1 MHSLLTGKF
10 VTAEHSSVGPDPMV
24 EESWTAEAHL
34 AAMRRLLDTASKNS
48 GVSADTCLAAA
59 RIHAE
64 AAKTAGRTPTPVKT
78 APATTAPSTGR
89 VRINT
94 EPRTVP
100 RDGDTI

>member
-10 VTAEHSSVGPDPMV
+10 EPLSVGPDPMV
-24 EESWTAEAHL
+24 EGPWP
-34 AAMRRLLDTASKNS
+34 
-48 GVSADTCLAAA
+48 
-59 RIHAE
+59 
-64 AAKTAGRTPTPVKT
+64 AGRTPMPVKT
-78 APATTAPSTGR
+78 APATTAPSTSR